1 MVIGE
6 IVTNNEQRLL
16 LAADEVA
23 RLERARDVPTDAGS
37 PDPVL
42 DPVPDSPTGRR
53 TRAGA
58 IQKRSSTTKRVL
70 EVVPLPKLI
79 ALLADSE
86 GLSTREL
93 AAHSGGSSA
102 QILSLLK
109 EQETVGNVRRSGAR
123 AATRWH
129 LVTDEDRI
137 AARAA
142 ELTAQRDSKS

>member
-1 MVIGE
+1 MSTGE
-6 IVTNNEQRLL
+6 TVTNIEQRLL
-16 LAADEVA
+16 RAADEVA
-23 RLERARDVPTDAGS
+23 ELERAREVPTDAGS
-37 PDPVL
+37 PDPA
-42 DPVPDSPTGRR
+42 PVSPTRRR

-58 IQKRSSTTKRVL
+58 IPKDSSTTKRVR
-70 EVVPLPKLI
+70 EAVPLPKLI

-93 AAHSGGSSA
+93 AADSGGSSA
-102 QILSLLK
+102 QVLGLLK
-109 EQETVGNVRRSGAR
+109 EQEAAGDVRRSGTR

>member
-6 IVTNNEQRLL
+6 IVTNIEQRLL

-23 RLERARDVPTDAGS
+23 QLERARDVLTDARS
-37 PDPVL
+37 PDPA
-42 DPVPDSPTGRR
+42 PDSPTRRR
-53 TRAGA
+53 TRPGA
-58 IQKRSSTTKRVL
+58 TQKRSSTTKRVS
-70 EVVPLPKLI
+70 EAVPLPKLI

-93 AAHSGGSSA
+93 ATHTGGSSA

-109 EQETVGNVRRSGAR
+109 EQEAAGDVRRSGIR

-142 ELTAQRDSKS
+142 QLTAQRDAKP

>member
-1 MVIGE
+1 MSIGE
-6 IVTNNEQRLL
+6 IVTNIEQRLL

-23 RLERARDVPTDAGS
+23 QLERARDVLTDAPS
-37 PDPVL
+37 PDPA
-42 DPVPDSPTGRR
+42 PESPTRR
-53 TRAGA
+53 RAPAGPVA
-58 IQKRSSTTKRVL
+58 KRSSTTKRVT

-93 AAHSGGSSA
+93 ATQTGGSSA
-102 QILSLLK
+102 QILRLLK
-109 EQETVGNVRRSGAR
+109 EQETGGEVRRSGTR

-142 ELTAQRDSKS
+142 ELTALRDSKS

>member
-1 MVIGE
+1 MLIGE
-6 IVTNNEQRLL
+6 SGTNIEQRLL

-23 RLERARDVPTDAGS
+23 QLERARDVLTDARS
-37 PDPVL
+37 PDPA
-42 DPVPDSPTGRR
+42 PGSPTRRR

-58 IQKRSSTTKRVL
+58 IQKRSSTTNRVT
-70 EVVPLPKLI
+70 EAVPLSKLI

-93 AAHSGGSSA
+93 ATHSGGSSA
-102 QILSLLK
+102 QILRLLK
-109 EQETVGNVRRSGAR
+109 EQEAAGDVRRSGTG

-142 ELTAQRDSKS
+142 ELTAQHNSKS

>member
-1 MVIGE
+1 MLIGE
-6 IVTNNEQRLL
+6 TGTSIEQRLL

-23 RLERARDVPTDAGS
+23 QLERARDVLTEARS
-37 PDPVL
+37 PDPA
-42 DPVPDSPTGRR
+42 PDSPTRR
-53 TRAGA
+53 RARAGA
-58 IQKRSSTTKRVL
+58 IQKRTSTANRVP
-70 EVVPLPKLI
+70 EAVPLPKLI

-93 AAHSGGSSA
+93 ATHSGGSSA

-109 EQETVGNVRRSGAR
+109 EQEAAGDVRRSGTR

-142 ELTAQRDSKS
+142 ELTAQHNSKS

>member
-1 MVIGE
+1 MLIGQ
-6 IVTNNEQRLL
+6 IATNIEQRLL
-16 LAADEVA
+16 RAADEVA
-23 RLERARDVPTDAGS
+23 ELERARDVLTDARS
-37 PDPVL
+37 PDPA
-42 DPVPDSPTGRR
+42 PDSPTRRR
-53 TRAGA
+53 TQTGA
-58 IQKRSSTTKRVL
+58 TQKRSSTKKRVP
-70 EVVPLPKLI
+70 EAVPLPKFI
-79 ALLADSE
+79 ALLADSG

-109 EQETVGNVRRSGAR
+109 EREAAGDVRRDGTR

-142 ELTAQRDSKS
+142 ELTAQRNSKS